1 MSNDFSLYFI
11 ADTWHIHHFFCRT
24 WIGACSTDLFA
35 LTSDIDYKPNS
46 FPPLLPDVFGK
57 LEVCSVCESLHSAG
71 VVSVLFG
78 SLICSL
84 LPLSLLSCLR
94 ASVGFLS
101 LIKLEVRSHVRQAD
115 SLKLRVLVNISFGE
129 ECRGRLRTD
138 CALLVSWQ
146 SFHALRLWN
155 RTSGGGQ
162 SGLRRMDDPRG
173 TLRAGLP
180 CAAPGTA
187 GSALHHEQ
195 TVGKTLK
202 LK

>member
-1 MSNDFSLYFI
+1 MTSLCISSLTPDIFI
-11 ADTWHIHHFFCRT
+11 FFCGILMWTR
-24 WIGACSTDLFA
+24 ACSTDLYA

-57 LEVCSVCESLHSAG
+57 LDVCSLFCLSVVCLCTPQAG
-71 VVSVLFG
+71 WVCCLT
-78 SLICSL
+78 
-84 LPLSLLSCLR
+84 PLSPSSCPYLG
-94 ASVGFLS
+94 SF
-101 LIKLEVRSHVRQAD
+101 VRKAD
-115 SLKLRVLVNISFGE
+115 SLILRVLVNISFCK
-129 ECRGRLRTD
+129 ECWGRLRIG

-146 SFHALRLWN
+146 SFHALRLCN

-173 TLRAGLP
+173 TFRAGLP
-180 CAAPGTA
+180 SAAPGTA

-202 LK
+202 LKLKQTINWLKHL